1 MHWPGPIVL
10 PPDFDDAG
18 APDPLLCPITQCLMT
33 EPALVVS
40 SGRTYE
46 RAAIVRWISEH
57 GTDPLDRE
65 TSLNIASLAPN
76 LAVRQMVETWARERN
91 GGVLPNQDV
100 RGSSEVVVHPPIA
113 IANRVDADNININ
126 DDSPH
131 ENTAVRTN
139 ASLATRPFAG
149 EDDPIID
156 GTLTVLGHYRFPGAP
171 PSEDG
176 KFFLF
181 SSARL
186 AKLLRGRPWASH
198 GSLEDAG
205 TNVKGGAGAT
215 LIVRNQRTNKESG
228 CMFFGAGGGA
238 NGVGVGCWNPAEYSE
253 PGSFRRGDVL
263 VLVHFVGNNVPA
275 LTLPAGIPLEVAEI
289 TMRVLTPT
297 RVTKHTGTGWNLEGS
312 DIAFGRCGIVGDWW
326 KELVVE
332 FDFGE
337 EDVTVTGV
345 RTDSGEDLPVKVEV
359 WSPSILRGHT
369 VECRWDEVNLGLPE
383 RNYDPALSSGITTGQ
398 RTVPAFHNVRKV
410 RCSWAETDLHKT
422 RGLSTAR
429 GGGGIHCEV
438 IGIPDGSSIMLPD
451 GTMQGLDAAPADGS
465 GGRQRGWRLPMV

>member
-1 MHWPGPIVL
+1 MPTVHWPGLIVS

-100 RGSSEVVVHPPIA
+100 RGTSEVVVHPPIA
-113 IANRVDADNININ
+113 IANRVDADDININ
-126 DDSPH
+126 DDSSH
-131 ENTAVRTN
+131 ENTAVRAN

-171 PSEDG
+171 SSEDG

-186 AKLLRGRPWASH
+186 AKVLRGRPWASH

-297 RVTKHTGTGWNLEGS
+297 RVTKHTGTGWNLEGCE
-312 DIAFGRCGIVGDWW
+312 IAFGRCGTVGDWW

-337 EDVTVTGV
+337 QEVTVTGV
-345 RTDSGEDLPVKVEV
+345 GTDSGEDLPVKVEV
-359 WSPSILRGHT
+359 CMRGMDS
-369 VECRWDEVNLGLPE
+369 WYEVNLGSPG
-383 RNYDPALSSGITTGQ
+383 RSYDLRMSSSTDALR
-398 RTVPAFHNVRKV
+398 RTIVLDGLEKV
-410 RCSWAETDLHKT
+410 RCTWAETDLHKT
-422 RGLSTAR
+422 HGLSTAR

-438 IGIPDGSSIMLPD
+438 IGIPRVPAGTSIMLPD
-451 GTMQGLDAAPADGS
+451 GTLVGRVSADGS
-465 GGRQRGWRLPMV
+465 GGRQHGQRLPMV

>member
-1 MHWPGPIVL
+1 MPTVHWPGPIVL

-76 LAVRQMVETWARERN
+76 LTVRQMVESWARERN

-100 RGSSEVVVHPPIA
+100 RGTSEVVDHPPIA

-126 DDSPH
+126 DDSSH
-131 ENTAVRTN
+131 ENTAVRAN
-139 ASLATRPFAG
+139 ASLATRPFAD
-149 EDDPIID
+149 EDHPIVD
-156 GTLTVLGHYRFPGAP
+156 GTVTVLGHYRFPGAP

-186 AKLLRGRPWASH
+186 AKVLRGRPWAHH

-215 LIVRNQRTNKESG
+215 LIVRNQRTNKEAG

-263 VLVHFVGNNVPA
+263 VLVHFVFRGTEGNNVPV
-275 LTLPAGIPLEVAEI
+275 GIPMSSMGIPSELAENTI
-289 TMRVLTPT
+289 RVLTPS
-297 RVTKHTGTGWNLEGS
+297 R
-312 DIAFGRCGIVGDWW
+312 
-326 KELVVE
+326 
-332 FDFGE
+332 
-337 EDVTVTGV
+337 
-345 RTDSGEDLPVKVEV
+345 
-359 WSPSILRGHT
+359 
-369 VECRWDEVNLGLPE
+369 
-383 RNYDPALSSGITTGQ
+383 
-398 RTVPAFHNVRKV
+398 
-410 RCSWAETDLHKT
+410 
-422 RGLSTAR
+422 
-429 GGGGIHCEV
+429 
-438 IGIPDGSSIMLPD
+438 
-451 GTMQGLDAAPADGS
+451 
-465 GGRQRGWRLPMV
+465 

>member
-1 MHWPGPIVL
+1 M
-10 PPDFDDAG
+10 
-18 APDPLLCPITQCLMT
+18 
-33 EPALVVS
+33 
-40 SGRTYE
+40 
-46 RAAIVRWISEH
+46 
-57 GTDPLDRE
+57 
-65 TSLNIASLAPN
+65 
-76 LAVRQMVETWARERN
+76 
-91 GGVLPNQDV
+91 PNQDV

-312 DIAFGRCGIVGDWW
+312 EIAFGRCGIVGDWW

-337 EDVTVTGV
+337 RAVTVTGV

-359 WSPSILRGHT
+359 CLLGMDSEW
-369 VECRWDEVNLGLPE
+369 WDEVNLGLPE

-465 GGRQRGWRLPMV
+465 GGRQRGRRLPMV

>member
-1 MHWPGPIVL
+1 MPTVHWPGPIVL

-100 RGSSEVVVHPPIA
+100 RGSSEVVV
-113 IANRVDADNININ
+113 DADNIN
-126 DDSPH
+126 DDSQ
-131 ENTAVRTN
+131 ETTAVLNAGDTAVRTN

-149 EDDPIID
+149 EDDPIVD
-156 GTLTVLGHYRFPGAP
+156 GTVTVLGHYRFPGAP

-215 LIVRNQRTNKESG
+215 LIVRNQRTNKE
-228 CMFFGAGGGA
+228 AGW
-238 NGVGVGCWNPAEYSE
+238 GVYFY
-253 PGSFRRGDVL
+253 FR
-263 VLVHFVGNNVPA
+263 VGN
-275 LTLPAGIPLEVAEI
+275 
-289 TMRVLTPT
+289 
-297 RVTKHTGTGWNLEGS
+297 
-312 DIAFGRCGIVGDWW
+312 
-326 KELVVE
+326 
-332 FDFGE
+332 
-337 EDVTVTGV
+337 
-345 RTDSGEDLPVKVEV
+345 
-359 WSPSILRGHT
+359 
-369 VECRWDEVNLGLPE
+369 
-383 RNYDPALSSGITTGQ
+383 
-398 RTVPAFHNVRKV
+398 
-410 RCSWAETDLHKT
+410 
-422 RGLSTAR
+422 
-429 GGGGIHCEV
+429 
-438 IGIPDGSSIMLPD
+438 
-451 GTMQGLDAAPADGS
+451 
-465 GGRQRGWRLPMV
+465 

>member
-1 MHWPGPIVL
+1 M
-10 PPDFDDAG
+10 
-18 APDPLLCPITQCLMT
+18 M
-33 EPALVVS
+33 S
-40 SGRTYE
+40 Y
-46 RAAIVRWISEH
+46 
-57 GTDPLDRE
+57 
-65 TSLNIASLAPN
+65 
-76 LAVRQMVETWARERN
+76 
-91 GGVLPNQDV
+91 
-100 RGSSEVVVHPPIA
+100 
-113 IANRVDADNININ
+113 
-126 DDSPH
+126 
-131 ENTAVRTN
+131 
-139 ASLATRPFAG
+139 
-149 EDDPIID
+149 
-156 GTLTVLGHYRFPGAP
+156 
-171 PSEDG
+171 
-176 KFFLF
+176 FFH
-181 SSARL
+181 S
-186 AKLLRGRPWASH
+186 
-198 GSLEDAG
+198 
-205 TNVKGGAGAT
+205 
-215 LIVRNQRTNKESG
+215 
-228 CMFFGAGGGA
+228 MFFGAGGGY

-312 DIAFGRCGIVGDWW
+312 EIAFGRCGIVGDWW

-337 EDVTVTGV
+337 EEVTVTGV

-438 IGIPDGSSIMLPD
+438 IGIPRVPAGTSIMLPD
-451 GTMQGLDAAPADGS
+451 GTMPSLDTAPADGS
-465 GGRQRGWRLPMV
+465 GGRQRGRRLPMV

>member
-1 MHWPGPIVL
+1 M
-10 PPDFDDAG
+10 
-18 APDPLLCPITQCLMT
+18 
-33 EPALVVS
+33 
-40 SGRTYE
+40 
-46 RAAIVRWISEH
+46 
-57 GTDPLDRE
+57 
-65 TSLNIASLAPN
+65 
-76 LAVRQMVETWARERN
+76 
-91 GGVLPNQDV
+91 PNQDV

-171 PSEDG
+171 SSEDG

-186 AKLLRGRPWASH
+186 AKVLRGRPWASH

-215 LIVRNQRTNKESG
+215 LVVRNQRTNKESG

-253 PGSFRRGDVL
+253 PGSFIRGDVL
-263 VLVHFVGNNVPA
+263 VLVHFVGNDVPA
-275 LTLPAGIPLEVAEI
+275 LTLMAGMPLEVAEI

-312 DIAFGRCGIVGDWW
+312 EIAFGRCGIVGDYW

-337 EDVTVTGV
+337 RAVVVTGV
-345 RTDSGEDLPVKVEV
+345 RTDSGEDLPMKTEL
-359 WSPSILRGHT
+359 WQRRCSELGADDA
-369 VECRWDEVNLGLPE
+369 EFGWYEVNLGLPE

-398 RTVPAFHNVRKV
+398 RTVPVFNNVRKV
-410 RCSWAETDLHKT
+410 RCTWAETDLHKT
-422 RGLSTAR
+422 HGLSTAR

-438 IGIPDGSSIMLPD
+438 IGIPDAMFCPSIY
-451 GTMQGLDAAPADGS
+451 
-465 GGRQRGWRLPMV
+465 GRS

>member
-1 MHWPGPIVL
+1 MPTVHWPGPIVL

-100 RGSSEVVVHPPIA
+100 RGSSEVVV
-113 IANRVDADNININ
+113 DADNIN
-126 DDSPH
+126 DDSQ
-131 ENTAVRTN
+131 ENTAVLNAGDTAVRTN

-149 EDDPIID
+149 EDDPIVD
-156 GTLTVLGHYRFPGAP
+156 GTVTVLGHYRFPGAP

-186 AKLLRGRPWASH
+186 AKLLRGRPWAHH

-215 LIVRNQRTNKESG
+215 LIVRNQRTNKEG
-228 CMFFGAGGGA
+228 
-238 NGVGVGCWNPAEYSE
+238 
-253 PGSFRRGDVL
+253 
-263 VLVHFVGNNVPA
+263 
-275 LTLPAGIPLEVAEI
+275 
-289 TMRVLTPT
+289 
-297 RVTKHTGTGWNLEGS
+297 
-312 DIAFGRCGIVGDWW
+312 
-326 KELVVE
+326 
-332 FDFGE
+332 
-337 EDVTVTGV
+337 
-345 RTDSGEDLPVKVEV
+345 
-359 WSPSILRGHT
+359 
-369 VECRWDEVNLGLPE
+369 
-383 RNYDPALSSGITTGQ
+383 
-398 RTVPAFHNVRKV
+398 
-410 RCSWAETDLHKT
+410 
-422 RGLSTAR
+422 
-429 GGGGIHCEV
+429 
-438 IGIPDGSSIMLPD
+438 
-451 GTMQGLDAAPADGS
+451 
-465 GGRQRGWRLPMV
+465 